1 MLGRGAGVGRMVP
14 GGGKGWILLMGA
26 GGVGM
31 LLGVGEGS
39 NAPWT
44 CGDPRHSPEVGGP
57 RMSPTELQ
65 RQ

>member
-14 GGGKGWILLMGA
+14 GGGKGWMLLMG
-26 GGVGM
+26 GIGM